1 MPRNYFPRRDRGGA
15 AASRRRGETAEDLTK
30 VGLATWDHSHRDG
43 AAATWIT
50 DKRRSR
56 IFGAAARDLS

>member
-30 VGLATWDHSHRDG
+30 VGLATWIVHTET
-43 AAATWIT
+43 AP
-50 DKRRSR
+50 RRR
-56 IFGAAARDLS
+56 G